1 MKLRDLGRVAA
12 GMVFLATSIF
22 AQITTIEGDIKG
34 PDGKPVEKAVVK
46 ITRTDIKGN
55 YEVKSN
61 KKGHYIYMGLPIGTY
76 NVSLVIDG
84 KEVDK
89 VNNIHTS
96 PGDNKPVDFDLK
108 NAKKDDAQQQ
118 AQIAKAMETGK
129 IPDELARGMTAEQKA
144 AMEKDVKDKSAQMK
158 KRNELNES
166 FNAGMAAKDAAI
178 AEKDPALR
186 AKHWE
191 DAVAAFTKASENDPK
206 QQAVWAQL
214 GESYVKL
221 SETKTGPDFDATI
234 GHALEAYQKAIELKP
249 DDAPSHNNYALAL
262 AKAKKFDETQ
272 AELKKAADLDPAN
285 GGKYYYNLGALLVN
299 ANQGDAAGEVFKKAI
314 ELQPTYADSY
324 YQYGV
329 TLVGKAKIAAD
340 GKVTPVP
347 GTVEA
352 FQKYLELAPTGQYAQ
367 SATEMLSTLGSTVDT
382 KFQNPNAKDSKKST
396 TTKKK

>member
-234 GHALEAYQKAIELKP
+234 GHALEAYQKAIEL
-249 DDAPSHNNYALAL
+249 
-262 AKAKKFDETQ
+262 
-272 AELKKAADLDPAN
+272 
-285 GGKYYYNLGALLVN
+285 
-299 ANQGDAAGEVFKKAI
+299 
-314 ELQPTYADSY
+314 QPTYADSY

-329 TLVGKAKIAAD
+329 TRVGKAKIAAD